1 MPVLA
6 DFSRLPTQRKVLVFV
21 VIGGLL
27 GALYFQFGYKPLKE
41 QVDEADVQH
50 NANVVKNKQLDKD
63 KDDFKALKLR
73 MCSLNRIIDENQTAL
88 PTEAELPAFFE
99 TLNRKVLESGVEV
112 RRWEQRSEE
121 KIDAFIKVPVTIE
134 LTGNFMQVKK
144 FFASLVEKKRK
155 PGVSPPPSATDGGC
169 VGGAPIEEHE
179 RIVSIENLSLT
190 NPTVV
195 NHEIVLTA
203 KFTAATYRAEDKNAA
218 AAAPVRK
225 SAAPAPGPAPAP
237 AGAQPPAN
245 PATPASA
252 NARTEGAMEKD
263 SDRTRKA
270 PDTQE
275 AQPTPAGSAKLK
287 GGL

>member
-1 MPVLA
+1 MAALA
-6 DFSRLPTQRKVLVFV
+6 DFSRMPPKNKVAVFV
-21 VIGGLL
+21 VIGALL
-27 GALYFQFGYKPLKE
+27 GLLYFQFGYKPLKE
-41 QVDEADVQH
+41 QVDEIDAQH
-50 NANVVKNKQLDKD
+50 AQKVAKNNQLDRD
-63 KDDFKALKLR
+63 KDDYKKLKLQ

-112 RRWEQRSEE
+112 RNWQQRSEE
-121 KIDAFIKVPVTIE
+121 KIDAFIKVPVSIE
-134 LTGNFMQVKK
+134 MTGTYMQIKK
-144 FFASLVEKKRK
+144 FFASLIEKKRK
-155 PGVSPPPSATDGGC
+155 AGLAPPPTVTDAGGC
-169 VGGAPIEEHE
+169 GNSAPIEEHE

-190 NPTVV
+190 SPTII

-203 KFTAATYRAEDKNAA
+203 KFTAATYRAEDKNAG

-225 SAAPAPGPAPAP
+225 QSSAPAP
-237 AGAQPPAN
+237 AGGAGSAAPPN
-245 PATPASA
+245 PATPAGA
-252 NARTEGAMEKD
+252 KARADGAMEKD
-263 SDRTRKA
+263 DNRTRKA